1 MTTMTLND
9 QKLIIIALFNFRISM
24 LIAAY
29 VHGSDERGKII
40 RRTLARYLNLLSVL
54 TFQAVSTSVKKRFP
68 TLDHVQEAGK

>member
-1 MTTMTLND
+1 
-9 QKLIIIALFNFRISM
+9 M
-24 LIAAY
+24 LIAAH

-68 TLDHVQEAGK
+68 TLDHVQEAGEFLFHSAISIFLFAIDVCI

>member
-1 MTTMTLND
+1 
-9 QKLIIIALFNFRISM
+9 M

-68 TLDHVQEAGK
+68 TLDHVQEAGMLFCSYIFLLMLLLIIFLK

>member
-1 MTTMTLND
+1 
-9 QKLIIIALFNFRISM
+9 M